1 MAYSNLSQLRMLA
14 DDLAGAREWGERA
27 IALAERLGE
36 TEILVHAL
44 NNVGSAEL
52 RHGHGAAKLE
62 RSLALAT
69 EEEHVARARTNLASA
84 HVERREYASPRSTAG
99 RIAYCRERDL
109 DAWLLYMLG
118 WQARS
123 LLERGHWDAAASAA
137 RGRLDH
143 PRVPAAEPDRAADR
157 RRQPARPARG
167 PRPVGAARRG
177 PAARAPDRRAPAR
190 GARGLRARRGALAR
204 RPAGARGGRDRRRA
218 RAPLARQPAARGG
231 TARAGAVA
239 RGSPDAEGRGYGAS
253 SRPER
258 WDALGCPYDAALAR
272 YDRGDEASLR
282 EALSAL
288 QRLGAPAAAAHVAR
302 ALREL
307 GVRDVRRGPRRATRE
322 NPAGLT
328 ARELEV
334 LGLVAE
340 GLRNAQIAERLV
352 LAPKTVDHHVSA
364 LLRKLGVHSRTEAVT
379 RANRLGR
386 ARKIGASADVGPAAR
401 GRSVATM
408 NLYVILRRSGWASP
422 ADSRRP
428 RPAP

>member
-1 MAYSNLSQLRMLA
+1 MGRA
-14 DDLAGAREWGERA
+14 A

-52 RHGHGAAKLE
+52 QPRHGAAKLE

-69 EEEHVARARTNLASA
+69 EEEHVARARTNLGFA
-84 HVERREYASPRSTAG
+84 HVKRREYALAEAHLQAG
-99 RIAYCRERDL
+99 IAYCRERDL

-118 WQARS
+118 WRARS
-123 LLERGHWDAAASAA
+123 QLERGHWDAAAACA
-137 RGRLDH
+137 EEVLAH
-143 PRVPAAEPDRAADR
+143 PRAAAPSRISPLIV
-157 RRQPARPARG
+157 RRQPARPAGR
-167 PRPVGAARRG
+167 PRPMGAARRG
-177 PAARAPDRRAPAR
+177 TASSRAGPASCSASPPWPARAPRRAGSAAGRSSSRPRPTPRSRWRWPPPAR
-190 GARGLRARRGALAR
+190 GTRRSCA
-204 RPAGARGGRDRRRA
+204 
-218 RAPLARQPAARGG
+218 
-231 TARAGAVA
+231 AGAVA
-239 RGSPDAEGRGYGAS
+239 PGSSDS
-253 SRPER
+253 STRLARDLSPEA
-258 WDALGCPYDAALAR
+258 WDALGCPYEAALAR

-282 EALSAL
+282 EALTAL

-334 LGLVAE
+334 LELVAE

-364 LLRKLGVHSRTEAVT
+364 LLRKLGVPAAPRPSPRRTASGM
-379 RANRLGR
+379 LGR
-386 ARKIGASADVGPAAR
+386 
-401 GRSVATM
+401 
-408 NLYVILRRSGWASP
+408 
-422 ADSRRP
+422 
-428 RPAP
+428 